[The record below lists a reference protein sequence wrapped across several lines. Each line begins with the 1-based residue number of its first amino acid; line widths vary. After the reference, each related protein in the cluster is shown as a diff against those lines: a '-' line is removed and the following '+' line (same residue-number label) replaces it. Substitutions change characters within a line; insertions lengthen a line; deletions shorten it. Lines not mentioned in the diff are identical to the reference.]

1 MQLFRVTRFSVLRS
15 AALMALT
22 AAFVAGCRPSVRV
35 ATVVGTVSHNGKQVT
50 SGDVVMVGSDGR
62 PAMPARVR
70 ADGTFAIDRVLP
82 GMVKVGFFN
91 PPPPPPPPAASS
103 AAVAADPEVEQMKAA
118 VKLYVPT
125 PSKFADP
132 EQSGIVFDLKPG
144 RNECNI
150 DLK

>member
-1 MQLFRVTRFSVLRS
+1 MQLFRVMRFSWLQR
-15 AALMALT
+15 AALMAFT
-22 AAFVAGCRPSVRV
+22 AAFVAGCRPSVRA

-62 PAMPARVR
+62 PATPARVR

-91 PPPPPPPPAASS
+91 PPPPPPPAASS

-132 EQSGIVFDLKPG
+132 EKSGIVFDLKPG